1 VHNHEQ
7 EITAELATAH
17 LQYMGRAGKN
27 IIDNHMR
34 GKHVRGNYARGN
46 YARGNY
52 ARDKYEWGN
61 KQWSGVHMYM

>member
-1 VHNHEQ
+1 
-7 EITAELATAH
+7 
-17 LQYMGRAGKN
+17 MGRAGKN

-52 ARDKYEWGN
+52 ARDKYEGGN